1 MSRFRRFVGRGALL
15 ALLSLAASQAHA
27 QRAGDGFLFKPPKGS
42 VSFRG
47 GFDRA
52 STGSDLFTFAASQLT
67 LSRGDFSSLTFAT
80 DVDRRITSSVD
91 LRLSVALS
99 RSTIPSEFRDWVD
112 NDRQPILQTTGFTRV
127 PITASLKKYLF
138 GQGRTLGHFAWVPTR
153 YAPYVGG
160 GGGVMWYRFEQ
171 KGDFI
176 DFATTNVFHDY
187 FDSHGVTPTAQA
199 FAGTDIS
206 LSPRFAV
213 SAEGRYQWA
222 RAPLSRDFSG
232 FDRIDLSGFSL
243 TAGFSIRY

>member
-1 MSRFRRFVGRGALL
+1 MNRFGRFLGRGVLL
-15 ALLSLAASQAHA
+15 VALSLVAGHA
-27 QRAGDGFLFKPPKGS
+27 QAQGAGDGFLFKPPKGS

-52 STGSDLFTFAASQLT
+52 STGSDLFAFAADQLT

-80 DVDRRITSSVD
+80 DVDFQITAAVEVRFSVG
-91 LRLSVALS
+91 VS

-112 NDRQPILQTTGFTRV
+112 NDRQPILQTTGFNRV
-127 PITASLKKYLF
+127 PITASLKTYLF
-138 GQGRTLGHFAWVPTR
+138 GQGRRVGHFAWVPAR

-160 GGGVMWYRFEQ
+160 GGGVMWYRFKQ
-171 KGDFI
+171 SGDFI
-176 DFATTNVFHDY
+176 DFATTRVFHDY
-187 FDSHGVTPTAQA
+187 FDSSGVTPTAQA

-213 SAEGRYQWA
+213 STEGRYQWA

-232 FDRIDLSGFSL
+232 FERIDLSGFAL